1 MNVIALRNCVR
12 TDGICLCLEIEQ
24 VSNNFVE
31 QDLRESIGVKYMDL
45 WTPKSERHKSQL
57 YLKLFS
63 PFTSPASSSRL
74 IKQQSLTATWSPSPS
89 HLYQQHKRHIVSKQK
104 SLSASTS
111 RCLDKQQSL
120 SASSKRQSFVS

>member
-1 MNVIALRNCVR
+1 MNT
-12 TDGICLCLEIEQ
+12 TDTTEQ
-24 VSNNFVE
+24 
-31 QDLRESIGVKYMDL
+31 
-45 WTPKSERHKSQL
+45 HKFKI

-63 PFTSPASSSRL
+63 PFASPASSSSSRL

-89 HLYQQHKRHIVSKQK
+89 HLFQQHKRQIVSKQK

-120 SASSKRQSFVS
+120 SASSKEPTSVT